1 MKKLLVLSLV
11 VLLLSAVFGSIFAQ
25 SDEEV
30 VLEEEQMFENPVYTE
45 HFIEQQN
52 SLLDK
57 LDTLFPRTLMN
68 ETFDY
73 TDSYFDKLDGFTFSS
88 ETRNGQCELTITA
101 NPISD
106 KYMYTQGW
114 DLFNTT
120 GSYSDFYLSID
131 IRLVDQDDSFSGF
144 ATFQYTDVDIVGDSK
159 RSAVTIMYPF
169 QIDSYATKASGD
181 DEEIYYDLT
190 QLDNIF
196 DYETHTLEMIR
207 LDGYTSVYIDHQFIV
222 GFEDGFSGRFSHVYG
237 IGLAQG
243 GEYVTYVFDN
253 FIIRRP

>member
-68 ETFDY
+68 EKFDNP
-73 TDSYFDKLDGFTFSS
+73 DSYYEKLDGFTFSS
-88 ETRNGQCELTITA
+88 ETRNGRDEQTITA
-101 NPISD
+101 NPVSD
-106 KYMYTQGW
+106 IYMYNQGW

-131 IRLVDQDDSFSGF
+131 ITLIEQDDSSNGF
-144 ATFQYTDVDIVGDSK
+144 VFFQYTDVDIVGDSK
-159 RSAVTIMYPF
+159 RSAATIMYPF
-169 QIDSYATKASGD
+169 VVETYVTKASGE
-181 DEEIYYDLT
+181 DETLIYDLT
-190 QLDNIF
+190 QLGLEH
-196 DYETHTLEMIR
+196 DYDTHTLEMIR

-222 GFEDGFSGRFSHVYG
+222 GFEDGFSGRFSHLYG

-243 GEYVTYVFDN
+243 GEYVTYAFDN